1 MALFQEQGY
10 EKTSV
15 SQIVKQ
21 AGMAQ
26 GTFYLYFK
34 SKNALVSAIANKIFD
49 EQLEIIRTSYD
60 KKDRNLDSLLTS
72 MIDATFAITEK
83 HKDVISFLYSGFAYD
98 QSFSTWEE
106 IYRPYYEWLEDALHI
121 ILERDEGSTS
131 NSLSHLSNFI
141 VGLVEHGA
149 ETCYLSGLPKE
160 EITAY
165 RNDLLAFLHG
175 SISTMTDNKNH

>member
-1 MALFQEQGY
+1 MVLFQDQGF

-34 SKNALVSAIANKIFD
+34 SKTALVTAIAKEIFD
-49 EQLEIIRTSYD
+49 QQLHAIKKAYEASDGTLAAMLQILVDVTFEITR
-60 KKDRNLDSLLTS
+60 
-72 MIDATFAITEK
+72 K

-98 QSFSTWEE
+98 RSFSTWEE
-106 IYRPYYEWLEDALHI
+106 IYRPYYDWLASVLAPPCD
-121 ILERDEGSTS
+121 ERHP
-131 NSLSHLSNFI
+131 NRSHLANFI

-149 ETCYLSGLPKE
+149 EACYLSGWPE
-160 EITAY
+160 EDIQAY
-165 RNDLLAFLHG
+165 KKNLHG
-175 SISTMTDNKNH
+175 FLLNSVVSSQN

>member
-1 MALFQEQGY
+1 MASKREKILETSMALFQEQGY

-106 IYRPYYEWLEDALHI
+106 IYRPYYEWL
-121 ILERDEGSTS
+121 
-131 NSLSHLSNFI
+131 
-141 VGLVEHGA
+141 
-149 ETCYLSGLPKE
+149 
-160 EITAY
+160 
-165 RNDLLAFLHG
+165 
-175 SISTMTDNKNH
+175 